1 MADWN
6 SILTAGISA
15 LTGGGLIKMMEMWLN
30 KKKSVFDEGKAFRE
44 EYRGDIKELRTEIA
58 GMKEDYLKEK
68 KSRER
73 AEDRADWWKDYAQAL
88 TMNFRLFQ
96 YDMREVLKSNNI
108 VIPDDKFITVQ
119 FPISTPYDD

>member
-6 SILTAGISA
+6 GILTAGISA

>member
-6 SILTAGISA
+6 GILTAGISA
-15 LTGGGLIKMMEMWLN
+15 LTGGGLIKLMEMWLN

>member
-15 LTGGGLIKMMEMWLN
+15 LTGGGLIKIMEMWLN
-30 KKKSVFDEGKAFRE
+30 KKKSAFDEGKAFRE